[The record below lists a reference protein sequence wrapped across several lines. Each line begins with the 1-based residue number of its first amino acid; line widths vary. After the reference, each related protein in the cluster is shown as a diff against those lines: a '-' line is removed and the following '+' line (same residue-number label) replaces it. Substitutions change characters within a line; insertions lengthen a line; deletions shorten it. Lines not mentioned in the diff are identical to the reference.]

1 MNPVLILHGALGSAS
16 QLEPVRK
23 SFEQQ
28 GLQVHTLNFSG
39 HGGEPFQ
46 QAFGIE
52 QFSEDTLRYM
62 DAHRLDRV
70 DIFGYSMGG
79 YVALWLAQSQPNR
92 IGKIV
97 TLGTKFDWSVDSASR
112 EVKKLSAEKI
122 LEKIPAFARIL
133 EHRHAPNDWKM
144 LLQKTSDMMVRL
156 GERPLLTEIILK
168 QIFLPTLICLGDQDD
183 MADRT
188 YSEQVASY
196 LPNGR
201 FQLLEN
207 TPHPIEKVELKRLNT
222 IIVDQFRD
230 PNFRFE

>member
-1 MNPVLILHGALGSAS
+1 MKPVLILHGALGSAS

-23 SFEQQ
+23 SLEQQ

-46 QAFGIE
+46 QTFGIE

-62 DAHRLDRV
+62 DTHHLDTV

-79 YVALWLAQSQPNR
+79 YVALWLAQNKPNR

-97 TLGTKFDWSVDSASR
+97 TLGTKFDWSVESALR
-112 EVKKLSAEKI
+112 EVTKLNAEKI

-133 EHRHAPNDWKM
+133 EHRHAPNDWKI
-144 LLQKTSDMMVRL
+144 LLQKTGAMMMSL
-156 GERPLLTEIILK
+156 GEHPLLTEKIFK
-168 QIFLPTLICLGDQDD
+168 QISHQTLICLGDQDD

-201 FQLLEN
+201 FQLAEN
-207 TPHPIEKVELKRLNT
+207 TQHPIEKVNPFVIDEIIRFLKS
-222 IIVDQFRD
+222 
-230 PNFRFE
+230 